1 MTISAYNASVPVFK
15 QLLNSLKD
23 VLKKAEAHAT
33 EKKIEAD
40 ALLTARLFPDML
52 NFTRQIQIA
61 CDFAKGCFGTPGR
74 CRHAGLRR

>member
-61 CDFAKGCFGTPGR
+61 CDFAKGVSGTPGR